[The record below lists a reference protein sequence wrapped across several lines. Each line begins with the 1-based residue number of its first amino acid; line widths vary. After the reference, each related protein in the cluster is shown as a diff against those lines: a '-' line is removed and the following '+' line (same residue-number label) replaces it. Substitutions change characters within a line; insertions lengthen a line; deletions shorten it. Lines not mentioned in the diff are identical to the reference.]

1 MTDLPLERIEGA
13 LTAIVEDLAHIEH
26 QRWSHWQTY
35 MHSMGVRQADGS
47 LLIPQDLVDRWDRQS
62 STPYANLSEKEKES
76 DREQVRKYLPFIL
89 ATIANS

>member
-1 MTDLPLERIEGA
+1 MSDLPLKRIEGA

-47 LLIPQDLVDRWDRQS
+47 LLIPRDLVDRWDRQS
-62 STPYANLSEKEKES
+62 STLYANLSEKEKES

-89 ATIANS
+89 TTIANS